1 MSMQIGVGF
10 LGAGTVGSALIR
22 RLIYESDA
30 IAAKTGLDLVVRG
43 IAVRDLTKDRGIV
56 IPSGLLTDR
65 PRDVVD
71 DPTVQIVI
79 EVMGGLDPAGDL
91 VMRALDSGKAVVTA
105 NKELMASRGRPL
117 LAAAEAAGVSLLFEA
132 AVGGGIPIIRP
143 LSESLAGERI
153 TSVLGIVNGTT
164 NYILTRMVE
173 EGIAYEEVLA
183 AAQELGYAEADPTA
197 DVGGGDAASKAAILA
212 SLAFGTWVDG
222 SQVTREGIEDLRTE
236 DFVFARRLGY
246 IPKLLAIAEDSDEGI
261 AVRVHP
267 TLVPLDHPLA
277 SVRGATN
284 AVYVSGPSIGEL
296 LFTGPGAGGE
306 PTATA
311 LLGDVIMTAR
321 ERLAGTQVK
330 SRIRFATGR
339 LRDVA
344 DFSTKW
350 LLRITVVDRPGVL
363 AQIAAVFGRHEVSIK
378 SVWQDGRGDEAT
390 LLLVTHE
397 SPEGDLQ
404 LAASELA
411 GLEVVSEVDSVM
423 RVYHDES

>member
-10 LGAGTVGSALIR
+10 LGAGTVGSVLVR

-43 IAVRDLTKDRGIV
+43 IAVRDLAKDRGIV
-56 IPSGLLTDR
+56 IPPGLLTDR
-65 PRDVVD
+65 PSEVVD

-91 VMRALDSGKAVVTA
+91 VLRALESGKAVVTA
-105 NKELMASRGRPL
+105 NKELMASRGREL
-117 LAAAEAAGVSLLFEA
+117 LAAAESSGVSLLFEA

-183 AAQELGYAEADPTA
+183 EAQELGYAEADPTA

-212 SLAFGTWVDG
+212 SLAFGTWVGG
-222 SQVTREGIEDLRTE
+222 SRVTREGIEGLRAE
-236 DFVFARRLGY
+236 DFESARRLGY
-246 IPKLLAIAEDSDEGI
+246 TPKLLAIAEDSSEGI

-284 AVYVSGPSIGEL
+284 AVFVSGPSIGEL

-311 LLGDVIMTAR
+311 VLGDVITSAR

-330 SRIRFATGR
+330 SRIRFASGR
-339 LRDVA
+339 LRDPSSV
-344 DFSTKW
+344 SIKW
-350 LLRITVVDRPGVL
+350 LLRMTVMDRPGVL

-397 SPEGDLQ
+397 SPEGDLH
-404 LAASELA
+404 LAADELA
-411 GLEVVSEVDSVM
+411 GLEVVSAVDSIM
-423 RVYHDES
+423 RVYDDEP

>member
-30 IAAKTGLDLVVRG
+30 ISAKTGLELVVKG
-43 IAVRDLTKDRGIV
+43 VAVRDTAKQRGV
-56 IPSGLLTDR
+56 EIPIALLTDD
-65 PRDVVD
+65 PGEVVD
-71 DPTVQIVI
+71 NPDVRIVI
-79 EVMGGLDPAGDL
+79 EVMGGLDPAGEL
-91 VMRALDSGKAVVTA
+91 ALRALRSGKAVVTA
-105 NKELMASRGRPL
+105 NKELMAARGSEL
-117 LAAAEAAGVSLLFEA
+117 LAAAEDAGVSLLFEA

-164 NYILTRMVE
+164 NYILTRMIE
-173 EGIAYEEVLA
+173 EGIAYEDVLA
-183 AAQELGYAEADPTA
+183 EAQRLGYAEADPAA
-197 DVGGGDAASKAAILA
+197 DVKGTDAASKAAILA
-212 SLAFGTWVDG
+212 SLAFGIWVDG
-222 SQVTREGIEDLRTE
+222 NQVPREGIDGLQLV
-236 DFVFARRLGY
+236 DFEFARTLGY
-246 IPKLLAIAEDSDEGI
+246 TPKLLAIAEDSAEGI

-284 AVYVSGPSIGEL
+284 AVFVSGPSIGEL

-311 LLGDVIMTAR
+311 ILGDVIVCAR
-321 ERLAGTQVK
+321 ELLAGTEVR
-330 SRIRFATGR
+330 SRIRFAQGH
-339 LRDVA
+339 LRDLA
-344 DFSTKW
+344 DVTTKW
-350 LLRITVVDRPGVL
+350 FLRITVVDRPGVL
-363 AQIAAVFGRHEVSIK
+363 ARIAAVFGSHEVSIK

-397 SPEGDLQ
+397 SPERHLQ
-404 LAASELA
+404 AAVTDLAALD
-411 GLEVVSEVDSVM
+411 VVSEVATVL
-423 RVYHDES
+423 RVHSDEP

>member
-10 LGAGTVGSALIR
+10 LGAGTVGSVLVR

-43 IAVRDLTKDRGIV
+43 IAVRDLAKNRGV
-56 IPSGLLTDR
+56 EIPPGLLTDV
-65 PRDVVD
+65 PREVVD

-91 VMRALDSGKAVVTA
+91 VRRALESGKAVVTA
-105 NKELMASRGRPL
+105 NKELMASRGREL

-143 LSESLAGERI
+143 LSEALAGERI

-173 EGIAYEEVLA
+173 EGTAYEEVLA
-183 AAQELGYAEADPTA
+183 EAQALGYAEADPTA
-197 DVGGGDAASKAAILA
+197 DVSGQDAASKAAILA
-212 SLAFGTWVDG
+212 SLAFGTWVGG
-222 SQVTREGIEDLRTE
+222 SRVTREGIERLRIE
-236 DFVFARRLGY
+236 DFESARRLGY
-246 IPKLLAIAEDSDEGI
+246 TPKLLAIAEDSAEGI

-277 SVRGATN
+277 SVRGPTN

-311 LLGDVIMTAR
+311 LLGDVIVSAR

-330 SRIRFATGR
+330 SRIRFASGR
-339 LRDVA
+339 MRDPSGV
-344 DFSTKW
+344 STKW
-350 LLRITVVDRPGVL
+350 LLRMTVVDRPGVL

-397 SPEGDLQ
+397 SPEGDLH
-404 LAASELA
+404 LAADELA
-411 GLEVVSEVDSVM
+411 GLEVVAEVDSIM
-423 RVYHDES
+423 RVYDDEP